1 MTQLQ
6 RYRVIILFLLLS
18 TSCLAQQHLS
28 FMGIPINGTIN
39 SFELK
44 LKAKGLMP
52 DRESNKSRPYGER
65 MFNGLYIGRK
75 CTFLVRYTGKSKT
88 VYGIEIRFSDENQNK
103 VIRFES
109 DFIEGVKKK
118 YKGSRLIGE
127 ENSISDK
134 TVYIYDAK
142 DANNYSWDNV
152 VGILKTEWMT
162 IRAIPRESY
171 SDLKEKIISTVTIYY
186 IDKVNT
192 ELRDEENAS
201 DI

>member
-28 FMGIPINGTIN
+28 FMGIPINGTIK

-65 MFNGLYIGRK
+65 MFNGLYIGRE
-75 CTFLVRYTGKSKT
+75 CTFLVRYTGKTKT

-118 YKGSRLIGE
+118 YKGSHLIGE

-134 TVYIYDAK
+134 TVYIYNAK

>member
-1 MTQLQ
+1 MKQIKRFRLI
-6 RYRVIILFLLLS
+6 YLFLLLS

-44 LKAKGLMP
+44 LKAKGVMP

-65 MFNGLYIGRK
+65 LFNGLYLGRK
-75 CTFLVRYTGKSKT
+75 CAILVRYTGKTKS
-88 VYGIEIRFSDENQNK
+88 VYGVEIGFSDENPNK
-103 VIRFES
+103 VSSFES

-118 YKGSRLIGE
+118 YKERHWIDE

-134 TVYIYDAK
+134 TIYVYNTEDM
-142 DANNYSWDNV
+142 NNFSWDNV

-162 IRAIPRESY
+162 IFATPKEGHSE
-171 SDLKEKIISTVTIYY
+171 LKEKVIKSVKIYY
-186 IDKVNT
+186 IDKTNT